1 MPASTALK
9 LVHGLA
15 TPILQPISAAFRA
28 RAQRRGPDATA
39 AMLPGS
45 LVVLAPHPDDET
57 LGCSVLMLRKI
68 EAGIPVHIVIATDGA
83 RSHAEQLVPPER
95 LAALRREESI
105 EAARRLGLTEDDLTF
120 LGYPDGGLE
129 QSRERLERDIEAVL
143 RKHQPAVVVVSSR
156 EDAHPDH
163 QALAL
168 AARAAIVAA
177 DAASSGA
184 RPELFEYPIWYWERL
199 PWIHRPSSLAA
210 ALWHFVRDPVI
221 ELRRTPPLRVR
232 TAGYLARKRIALD
245 AHQTQ
250 VRPFPPGAGG
260 APLLRPDFVQ
270 HFLQS
275 SEVYFP
281 IALPGHGAAPTAEP
295 LGSVPGTS

>member
-15 TPILQPISAAFRA
+15 TPLLQPISAAFRA
-28 RAQRRGPDATA
+28 RAQRRGLDATA

-57 LGCSVLMLRKI
+57 LGCSVLMLRKT
-68 EAGIPVHIVIATDGA
+68 EGGIPVHIVIATDGA

-120 LGYPDGGLE
+120 LGYPDGALE
-129 QSRERLERDIEAVL
+129 QSRERLEREIEAVL
-143 RKHQPAVVVVSSR
+143 RRRQPAIVVVTSSQ
-156 EDAHPDH
+156 DAHPDH

-168 AARAAIVAA
+168 AARAAILAV
-177 DAASSGA
+177 DATGSTPA
-184 RPELFEYPIWYWERL
+184 LFEYPIWFWERL
-199 PWIHRPSSLAA
+199 PWIHRPSGLAG
-210 ALWHFVRDPVI
+210 ALWHLLRDPII

-232 TAGYLARKRIALD
+232 TAGYLARKRAALD
-245 AHQTQ
+245 AHETQ
-250 VRPFPPGAGG
+250 VRPFPPGADGG
-260 APLLRPDFVQ
+260 PLLRPDFVE
-270 HFLQS
+270 HFFQS

-281 IALPGHGAAPTAEP
+281 IELSGRGGARTAQP
-295 LGSVPGTS
+295 LGSAHEAP